1 MPKNLRKRN
10 KTWFYRFKHGGK
22 CYTGSLRTDDLTIA
36 KERFERIQQQL
47 IQSDYGERP
56 RRTFDEAALRFAEEH
71 YQTLKPKSRKRYG
84 VSFDSL
90 VKHFAGKHLDE
101 IGSALLGD
109 FERARL
115 KQRVTTSTVRRDLAC
130 LSSVFS
136 RAEEWEWISYNPIK
150 PYIRGRTKAGLKEGN
165 PKTRWLTVEE
175 EKALL
180 AVCSSRMQDLVAFA
194 IDTGLR
200 KEEIFSLQL
209 NDVNLKT
216 NELTVRE
223 DVSKNGKSRT
233 IPLLPRARE
242 IYLKSKRSKIGR
254 AFVFTTP
261 EGQRYSEKTSTLFKA
276 LQRASRRAKIPHVGL
291 HDLRRTCGC
300 RLLQDYRMSMEEV
313 ALWLGHSS
321 VRITERH
328 YAFLRVNDLHK
339 ALQVAK
345 SWPKIPQ

>member
-10 KTWFYRFKHGGK
+10 QTWFYKFKHAGK
-22 CYTGSLRTDDLTIA
+22 YYTGTLSTNDVAIA
-36 KERFERIQQQL
+36 KERFERIKQQL
-47 IQSDYGERP
+47 IQSDFGEKP
-56 RRTFDEAALRFAEEH
+56 RRTFDEAAVRFAQEH
-71 YQTLKPKSRKRYG
+71 YQTLKPKSRQRYG

-115 KQRVTTSTVRRDLAC
+115 KQGVTTSTVRRDLAC

-136 RAEEWEWISYNPIK
+136 RAEEWEWISYNPVK
-150 PYIRGRTKAGLKEGN
+150 PYIRGRTKAGLKEGD
-165 PKTRWLTVEE
+165 PKTRWLTIEE
-175 EKALL
+175 EKAIL
-180 AVCSSRMQDLVAFA
+180 AVCSPRMQDLMAFA

-200 KEEIFSLQL
+200 KEELFSLL
-209 NDVNLKT
+209 LTDVDLKA
-216 NELTVRE
+216 NELTIRAE
-223 DVSKNGKSRT
+223 ISKNGKSRT

-242 IYLKSKRSKIGR
+242 IYLRSKTCKIGK
-254 AFVFTTP
+254 AYVFTNAD
-261 EGQRYSEKTSTLFKA
+261 GQRYSEKTSTLFKA
-276 LQRASRRAKIPHVGL
+276 LQRASKRAKIPHVSL

-300 RLLQDYRMSMEEV
+300 RLLQDYNMSMEQV

-328 YAFLRVNDLHK
+328 YAFLRVNDLHR
-339 ALQVAK
+339 ALR
-345 SWPKIPQ
+345 KIL